1 MREPL
6 GIKNTLIGE
15 IVDRKDGSGPMRL
28 LRRYQERNEAGV
40 PIIRVNNVRLPA
52 AARFV
57 GNSRCNMI
65 EKPET
70 KMVVSPVGAV
80 SILVETPG
88 AVIEARAIDQPNR
101 NARIRKKGLQ
111 KPCLAAA

>member
-1 MREPL
+1 
-6 GIKNTLIGE
+6 
-15 IVDRKDGSGPMRL
+15 
-28 LRRYQERNEAGV
+28 
-40 PIIRVNNVRLPA
+40 
-52 AARFV
+52 
-57 GNSRCNMI
+57 MI